1 MGAIVLLKVWIDAGF
16 PVGPVAMFCVS
27 TKSRLH
33 SPVCMPS
40 LENSTSRQ
48 QVLSLALPALGEQ
61 LLNFTVAL
69 YDTFLA
75 GYVSTGGHE
84 TGLYTTT
91 VGIAS
96 YLGWLASLLFAL
108 VGTGTTALVARA
120 QGRGDLAEANRFANR
135 SLFLVTPLALLIA
148 TALYSAAPFLARRA
162 GLEGESAQV
171 LTNYLRIDSFGQL
184 LFGFC
189 LVGSAALRGVGDMRT
204 PMRILGAVNVLN
216 MLVTTVLVFGTRPGS
231 PLEPLATLVGP
242 RDSWGVM
249 GIVAGT
255 LAARLAGGAVMLGVL
270 ARGISGLKILGN
282 LLVPDAEDLR
292 RILRVG
298 LPAALEGFTLWTGQ
312 WLFLEIISNL
322 GTRDD
327 GSAFKAAHMIGMDA
341 EALTYLPAMAWGYA
355 AASLVGQ
362 SLGAN
367 NPQRARAVTNAA
379 GRHAIV
385 IALVGTLVY
394 LFGAD
399 LIYRVM
405 SQEVPVRAIGAP
417 ALRFLSWYQV
427 PLALVIVYLQAIRG
441 AGDTRAVLLINFV
454 GFYCIRLPI
463 AWLMGIHLEL
473 GLIGAWSGMSIDVLC
488 RAIATG
494 LYFARGKWAQTKL

>member
-216 MLVTTVLVFGTRPGS
+216 MLVTT
-231 PLEPLATLVGP
+231 
-242 RDSWGVM
+242 
-249 GIVAGT
+249 
-255 LAARLAGGAVMLGVL
+255 
-270 ARGISGLKILGN
+270 
-282 LLVPDAEDLR
+282 
-292 RILRVG
+292 
-298 LPAALEGFTLWTGQ
+298 
-312 WLFLEIISNL
+312 
-322 GTRDD
+322 
-327 GSAFKAAHMIGMDA
+327 
-341 EALTYLPAMAWGYA
+341 
-355 AASLVGQ
+355 
-362 SLGAN
+362 
-367 NPQRARAVTNAA
+367 
-379 GRHAIV
+379 
-385 IALVGTLVY
+385 
-394 LFGAD
+394 
-399 LIYRVM
+399 
-405 SQEVPVRAIGAP
+405 
-417 ALRFLSWYQV
+417 
-427 PLALVIVYLQAIRG
+427 
-441 AGDTRAVLLINFV
+441 
-454 GFYCIRLPI
+454 
-463 AWLMGIHLEL
+463 
-473 GLIGAWSGMSIDVLC
+473 
-488 RAIATG
+488 
-494 LYFARGKWAQTKL
+494 